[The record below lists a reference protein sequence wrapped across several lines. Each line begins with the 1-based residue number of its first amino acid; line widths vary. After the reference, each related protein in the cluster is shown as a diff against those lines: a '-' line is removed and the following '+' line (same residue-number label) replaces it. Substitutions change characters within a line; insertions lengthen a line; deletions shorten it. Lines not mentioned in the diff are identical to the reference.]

1 LFLERKAL
9 TMAQVP
15 TGTLFSLATTFGT
28 AVTVSAISNAT
39 EAVCT
44 ATAHGLST
52 GDVVE
57 ITSGWGRLNRRV
69 FEVEVID
76 PASFKLLKANTA
88 STAHFPPGSGAGSV
102 REITAWQQLQKVM
115 SPSTSGGEPKTV
127 TYKFLESDVEY
138 SINDGFTATSM
149 TLEFD
154 DDDTTAGYTA
164 MRNLTDT
171 QTDTV
176 LKMLLRSGSRTYLP
190 CTVALNDV
198 PQLQDGQINRIRGSF
213 AGNNRH
219 TRYSA

>member
-1 LFLERKAL
+1 
-9 TMAQVP
+9 MAQVP
-15 TGTLFSLATTFGT
+15 TGTLFSLATTFGS
-28 AVTVSAISNAT
+28 AITVSAVSNAT

-57 ITSGWGRLNRRV
+57 ITSGWGRLNKRV
-69 FEVEVID
+69 FEVETVD
-76 PASFKLLKANTA
+76 ANSFKLLKANTA
-88 STAHFPPGSGAGSV
+88 STAHFPPGTGAGSV
-102 REITAWQQLQKVM
+102 REATAWTQLSKVM
-115 SPSTSGGEPKTV
+115 APNTSGGDPKTV
-127 TYKFLESDVEY
+127 NYKFMESDVEY

-149 TLEFD
+149 TMEFD

-164 MRNLTDT
+164 MRSLTDA

-176 LKMLLRSGSRTYLP
+176 LKMLMRSGARTYLP

-198 PQLQDGQINRIRGSF
+198 PKLQDGQINRISAQF
-213 AGNNRH
+213 NGNNRH